1 MFRWMAPDLIKFFQL
16 TSNGFQ
22 KGKLHEFNIEP
33 SQSVWNLVKPR
44 NAESQSLFNVF
55 IKF

>member
-1 MFRWMAPDLIKFFQL
+1 MAPDLIKFFQL